1 MPSRHPT
8 NDGQRALTKL
18 QQLNLVRAIEPGL
31 KALITRDEGT
41 LLLRLCAAEALVG
54 AISVDADVR
63 PDELLGPLVSLIEGS
78 ARELR
83 VLDSLDSV
91 VPELIITYR
100 GRIWEWKVSALS
112 DLVNELNRLF
122 QTDPR
127 ARAVAVL
134 GEWDE
139 MLQLWCVPKEAL
151 SLLPREKFF
160 QPQNRTELATLLGQ
174 SLS

>member
-18 QQLNLVRAIEPGL
+18 QQLNLVRVIEPGL

-151 SLLPREKFF
+151 SLLLREKFF

>member
-1 MPSRHPT
+1 MPSRHPN
-8 NDGQRALTKL
+8 NDGLLALTKL
-18 QQLNLVRAIEPGL
+18 EQLKLVRAIEPGL
-31 KALITRDEGT
+31 KALIRRDEGT

-54 AISVDADVR
+54 AISVSADVR
-63 PDELLGPLVSLIEGS
+63 PDELIGPLVSLIEGS

-83 VLDSLDSV
+83 VLDSLDSA

-100 GRIWEWKVSALS
+100 GRIWEWKVSSLE

-122 QTDPR
+122 QEDPR

-134 GEWDE
+134 GEWDD

-151 SLLPREKFF
+151 SLLLRENFF
-160 QPQNRTELATLLGQ
+160 RPQNRAELSTILGQ
-174 SLS
+174 GLS

>member
-41 LLLRLCAAEALVG
+41 LLFRLCAAEALVG

-63 PDELLGPLVSLIEGS
+63 PDELIGPLVSLIEGS
-78 ARELR
+78 AREVR
-83 VLDSLDSV
+83 VLDSLDSG

-100 GRIWEWKVSALS
+100 GRTWEWKVSALS

-122 QTDPR
+122 QEDPR
-127 ARAVAVL
+127 ARAVALL
-134 GEWDE
+134 GEWDD

-151 SLLPREKFF
+151 SLLLREKFF
-160 QPQNRTELATLLGQ
+160 RPQNRTELATLL
-174 SLS
+174 

>member
-1 MPSRHPT
+1 MPSRHPN
-8 NDGQRALTKL
+8 NDGLLALTKL
-18 QQLNLVRAIEPGL
+18 EQLKLVRAIEPGL
-31 KALITRDEGT
+31 KALISRDEGT

-54 AISVDADVR
+54 AISVSADVR
-63 PDELLGPLVSLIEGS
+63 PDELIGPLVSLIEGS

-83 VLDSLDSV
+83 VLDSLDSA

-100 GRIWEWKVSALS
+100 GRIWEWKVSSLE

-122 QTDPR
+122 QEDPR

-134 GEWDE
+134 GEWDD

-151 SLLPREKFF
+151 SLLLRENFF
-160 QPQNRTELATLLGQ
+160 RPQNRAELSTILGQ
-174 SLS
+174 GLS

>member
-1 MPSRHPT
+1 MPSRHLT
-8 NDGQRALTKL
+8 NDGLRALTKL

-31 KALITRDEGT
+31 KALITRDEST

-63 PDELLGPLVSLIEGS
+63 PDELIGPLVSLIEGS

-100 GRIWEWKVSALS
+100 GRIWEWKVRALS

-122 QTDPR
+122 QEDPR

-134 GEWDE
+134 GEWDD
-139 MLQLWCVPKEAL
+139 MLQLWCVPKGAL
-151 SLLPREKFF
+151 SLLLRENFF
-160 QPQNRTELATLLGQ
+160 QPQNQTELSALLGQ
-174 SLS
+174 SPP

>member
-8 NDGQRALTKL
+8 NDGLRALTKL
-18 QQLNLVRAIEPGL
+18 QQLRLVRAIDPGL
-31 KALITRDEGT
+31 KASVSRDEGT
-41 LLLRLCAAEALVG
+41 LLLRLCAAEALIG
-54 AISVDADVR
+54 AISVSADVR
-63 PDELLGPLVSLIEGS
+63 PDELIGPLVSLIEGS

-83 VLDSLDSV
+83 VLDSLDSA

-100 GRIWEWKVSALS
+100 GRIWDWKVSSLS

-122 QTDPR
+122 QEDPR

-134 GEWDE
+134 GEWDD

-151 SLLPREKFF
+151 SLLLRERFF
-160 QPQNRTELATLLGQ
+160 QTQNQAELATLLGQ